1 MVVKIED
8 QEMDSAIADDPETN
22 LRERLKKESEK
33 ITSFSKDMLVNGD
46 SWFLIERRWYDTWK
60 RYVNNDD
67 GSFDAFNKNLDPGPV
82 DNTPLLDT
90 KDKTKLKEKLLE
102 HADYMLLPQAGWD
115 VLVKRYGVVNS
126 NCIIE
131 RKVIET
137 GTFAKHTS
145 VEIYPLVLKLKQYD
159 DKDCHIEEK
168 SFSKVISISELEK
181 KAKSILSVPN
191 NKKCK
196 MWDANDEDDMQ
207 KLDKNKTI
215 QDCSLLPGQLVVL
228 EVQDDDGAWP
238 YTDALP
244 VPSSLNGPY
253 RNSNSNYQLRNG
265 GGSSSFSSGSSY
277 LTPGLCGLNNL
288 GNTCFMNSALQC
300 LSNVPPLTNHFNSGK
315 YKKELNRNNP
325 LGMGGRLAEEYAQLI
340 QTMWSGQHSSMAPR
354 DFKMSVSQFAPRF
367 SGYQQHDSQELL
379 SFLVDGLHEDLNRIS
394 KKPYIEMKEAGDRP
408 MTQVAEESWQNH
420 RKRNDSIVV
429 DTLHGLFRSTV
440 DCPECPRI
448 SVTFDPFCFLSL
460 PLPAKR
466 ERAVECCFVPLDMDE
481 SIMKY
486 KVTVNKNGSL
496 YDLHMAL
503 SQVTKKAPDEMVTT
517 NIYNNKFQTFY
528 KITDLMKQVYDKEQ
542 LYVFETDTRY
552 TMIPMYMRRA
562 SSTSSSYNQQIFGLP
577 LVIPLE
583 TDDVISYVEFY
594 RTVYRAIYRHLTNSD
609 LKEKIKNFVESDSDK
624 MEDFVNKQEDGDD
637 DGLFNLFKMK
647 TVNAYGTQEYQ
658 TFEEG
663 SNVEIKEKMYLC
675 ADWNTNAYKKYVL
688 DQWNTKEKLHESAD
702 PLAPKKTP
710 TGLQLQDCMKLFTTK
725 EQLDKDD
732 AWYCSNCK
740 KHQQATKKFDLWM
753 LPPVLVIH
761 LKRFSYTRYYRD
773 KLDTFVN
780 FPLKNLDLS
789 DFVVNPHKD
798 SWPRNK
804 RFYNLIAVS
813 NHYGGLGGGH
823 YTAYAKNYHDG
834 KWHYFDDSSVSPS
847 SEDRV
852 VTKAAYML
860 IYQRQDLEEWL
871 NKKSPS
877 DTFPYLEPLFSPRA
891 TAFNPPRYN
900 LGDQNSDD
908 DDDDEDDVF
917 NNNHEEAMD
926 TAST

>member
-1 MVVKIED
+1 
-8 QEMDSAIADDPETN
+8 
-22 LRERLKKESEK
+22 
-33 ITSFSKDMLVNGD
+33 
-46 SWFLIERRWYDTWK
+46 
-60 RYVNNDD
+60 
-67 GSFDAFNKNLDPGPV
+67 
-82 DNTPLLDT
+82 
-90 KDKTKLKEKLLE
+90 
-102 HADYMLLPQAGWD
+102 
-115 VLVKRYGVVNS
+115 
-126 NCIIE
+126 
-131 RKVIET
+131 
-137 GTFAKHTS
+137 
-145 VEIYPLVLKLKQYD
+145 
-159 DKDCHIEEK
+159 
-168 SFSKVISISELEK
+168 
-181 KAKSILSVPN
+181 
-191 NKKCK
+191 
-196 MWDANDEDDMQ
+196 
-207 KLDKNKTI
+207 
-215 QDCSLLPGQLVVL
+215 
-228 EVQDDDGAWP
+228 
-238 YTDALP
+238 
-244 VPSSLNGPY
+244 
-253 RNSNSNYQLRNG
+253 
-265 GGSSSFSSGSSY
+265 
-277 LTPGLCGLNNL
+277 
-288 GNTCFMNSALQC
+288 
-300 LSNVPPLTNHFNSGK
+300 
-315 YKKELNRNNP
+315 
-325 LGMGGRLAEEYAQLI
+325 
-340 QTMWSGQHSSMAPR
+340 
-354 DFKMSVSQFAPRF
+354 
-367 SGYQQHDSQELL
+367 
-379 SFLVDGLHEDLNRIS
+379 
-394 KKPYIEMKEAGDRP
+394 
-408 MTQVAEESWQNH
+408 
-420 RKRNDSIVV
+420 
-429 DTLHGLFRSTV
+429 
-440 DCPECPRI
+440 
-448 SVTFDPFCFLSL
+448 
-460 PLPAKR
+460 
-466 ERAVECCFVPLDMDE
+466 
-481 SIMKY
+481 
-486 KVTVNKNGSL
+486 
-496 YDLHMAL
+496 
-503 SQVTKKAPDEMVTT
+503 
-517 NIYNNKFQTFY
+517 
-528 KITDLMKQVYDKEQ
+528 MKQVYDKEQ

-900 LGDQNSDD
+900 LDKNGDDN
-908 DDDDEDDVF
+908 DDEDDVF

-926 TAST
+926 TTST

>member
-8 QEMDSAIADDPETN
+8 QQMESATPADGSEN
-22 LRERLKKESEK
+22 LQEKLNKEQEK
-33 ITSFSKDMLVNGD
+33 VSNYGNQAMVPGD

-60 RYVNNDD
+60 RYVSND
-67 GSFDAFNKNLDPGPV
+67 GCSWDAINKNLDPGPI
-82 DNTPLLDT
+82 DNLPLLESE
-90 KDKTKLKEKLLE
+90 DKPKLREKLLE
-102 HADYMLLPQAGWD
+102 RQDYELLPQEGWD
-115 VLVKRYGVVNS
+115 LLVERYGVVNN

-137 GTFAKHTS
+137 GGLYSKTQT
-145 VEIYPLVLKLKQYD
+145 VETYPITLRLKKYD
-159 DKDCHIEEK
+159 DKDCHILEE
-168 SFSKVISISELEK
+168 SFSKVTSINELERLT
-181 KAKSILSVPN
+181 KSILSVGN
-191 NKKCK
+191 NKKTK
-196 MWDANDEDDMQ
+196 IWDAANENNME
-207 KLDKNKTI
+207 KLDKKLTI
-215 QDCSLLPGQLVVL
+215 EDCSLLSGQLVVL
-228 EVQDDDGAWP
+228 EVQDDDGSWP

-253 RNSNSNYQLRNG
+253 RNINSNYQLRNG
-265 GGSSSFSSGSSY
+265 GSSY
-277 LTPGLCGLNNL
+277 SSHITPGLCGLNNL
-288 GNTCFMNSALQC
+288 GNTCFMNSAIQC

-315 YKKELNRNNP
+315 YKKELNRSNP
-325 LGMGGRLAEEYAQLI
+325 LGNGGRLAEEYAQLI
-340 QTMWSGQHSSMAPR
+340 QSMWSGQHSSLAPR
-354 DFKMSVSQFAPRF
+354 EFKMSVGQFAPRF

-408 MTQVAEESWQNH
+408 MTEVAEESWQNH

-448 SVTFDPFCFLSL
+448 SVTFDPFCYLSL

-466 ERAVECCFVPLDMDE
+466 ERAVECSFVPLDMKE
-481 SIMKY
+481 SIVQY

-503 SQVTKKAPDEMVTT
+503 SQVNGKSPDEMTTT
-517 NIYNNKFQTFY
+517 NIFNNKFQTHY

-542 LYVFETDTRY
+542 LYVFETNPQL
-552 TMIPMYMRRA
+552 TMIPIYMRRA
-562 SSTSSSYNQQIFGLP
+562 SPTSSYNQQIFGLP
-577 LVIPLE
+577 LLIPLR
-583 TDDVISYVEFY
+583 TDDSISYVELY
-594 RTVYRAIYRHLTNSD
+594 RTVYRAIYRHLKNVE
-609 LKEKIKNFVESDSDK
+609 LKEKVKDFVESELDM
-624 MEDFVNKQEDGDD
+624 MEDFVNKDDSGVEEEDD
-637 DGLFNLFKMK
+637 LNLFEMFKIK
-647 TVNAYGTQEYQ
+647 SVNAYGTQEYR
-658 TFEEG
+658 TFDDG
-663 SNVEIKEKMYLC
+663 NGVEIKEKMYLC
-675 ADWNTNAYKKYVL
+675 ADWNLDSYKKYVL
-688 DQWNTKEKLHESAD
+688 DQWKTDEKLHDSAN

-710 TGLQLQDCMKLFTTK
+710 VGLQLQDCVKLFTTK

-753 LPPVLVIH
+753 LPPVLIIH

-798 SWPRNK
+798 SWPHNK
-804 RFYNLIAVS
+804 RFYNLIGVS

-900 LGDQNSDD
+900 LDKNGDDN
-908 DDDDEDDVF
+908 DDEDDVF

-926 TAST
+926 TTST